1 MPRDM
6 SGVFAAPAG
15 TLATSGTA
23 IESAK
28 YNAWVNDLVAELNTA
43 IPLVRG
49 GTGTTTV
56 AGFKAAFD
64 LEIGV
69 DVQAYSAALASLA
82 GLTTAA
88 NKMVYTTAANTY
100 AVTDLS
106 AFARTILDDADAA
119 AVLATIGA
127 QPADAA
133 LTSLAGISLAAG
145 DILYA
150 TGADTLVRL
159 PKGTAGQQLRMNSGA
174 TAPEWGT
181 GGRDTIFSTTV
192 SSAVAAIDITTFD
205 VAKYSHYQIFL
216 QGLKPV
222 TAAQL
227 LMRLSTD
234 GGATFISTTAAYID
248 QYTILTNGGQSQA
261 YGNSTAIAVRGGGN
275 VKPTYGIDG
284 MIDLFGLGESGRT
297 VAIRQ
302 IRTVDN
308 ADNSIYEY
316 GNGARVL
323 DEAHNAIRF
332 FFSTGNIASGTI
344 IVEGIRR

>member
-1 MPRDM
+1 M

-64 LEIGV
+64 LESGV

-174 TAPEWGT
+174 TAPEWVTPTAVSGYDFLGTITTTSGATATLSGLTLTGYKFLRLVLNGVSTNNAGNLTLNSVVFNASATAGEATSGFIEVDLTSGVFSAATGRGAAGT
-181 GGRDTIFSTTV
+181 GSSGGGASGLTTASTSVTLG
-192 SSAVAAIDITTFD
+192 AGGNTFD
-205 VAKYSHYQIFL
+205 AGSVR
-216 QGLKPV
+216 V
-222 TAAQL
+222 
-227 LMRLSTD
+227 
-234 GGATFISTTAAYID
+234 
-248 QYTILTNGGQSQA
+248 
-261 YGNSTAIAVRGGGN
+261 YGV
-275 VKPTYGIDG
+275 V
-284 MIDLFGLGESGRT
+284 
-297 VAIRQ
+297 
-302 IRTVDN
+302 
-308 ADNSIYEY
+308 
-316 GNGARVL
+316 
-323 DEAHNAIRF
+323 
-332 FFSTGNIASGTI
+332 
-344 IVEGIRR
+344 

>member
-64 LEIGV
+64 LETGV

-133 LTSLAGISLAAG
+133 LTSLAGLSLVAG
-145 DILYA
+145 DLLYA

-159 PKGTAGQQLRMNSGA
+159 PKGTAGQQLRMNSGG
-174 TAPEWGT
+174 TAPEWVTPATTGETLLGT
-181 GGRDTIFSTTV
+181 LTTTSGTTQTLSGLTLTGYKFLQITLTGV
-192 SSAVAAIDITTFD
+192 SHNDGVSQALLIDGLGLSSGAPINTDLLSGVILLDLATGAFGSPNRSQKTSITT
-205 VAKYSHYQIFL
+205 A
-216 QGLKPV
+216 
-222 TAAQL
+222 
-227 LMRLSTD
+227 STS
-234 GGATFISTTAAYID
+234 ISFTW
-248 QYTILTNGGQSQA
+248 
-261 YGNSTAIAVRGGGN
+261 
-275 VKPTYGIDG
+275 
-284 MIDLFGLGESGRT
+284 
-297 VAIRQ
+297 
-302 IRTVDN
+302 
-308 ADNSIYEY
+308 
-316 GNGARVL
+316 
-323 DEAHNAIRF
+323 
-332 FFSTGNIASGTI
+332 ASGAAFDA
-344 IVEGIRR
+344 GSIRIYGVA

>member
-6 SGVFAAPAG
+6 SGVFSAPAG

-64 LEIGV
+64 LETGV

-133 LTSLAGISLAAG
+133 LTSLAGLSLVAG
-145 DILYA
+145 DLLYA

-159 PKGTAGQQLRMNSGA
+159 PKGTALQSLRMNSGA
-174 TAPEWGT
+174 TAPEWATPTAVSGFDLLGT
-181 GGRDTIFSTTV
+181 
-192 SSAVAAIDITTFD
+192 ITTTSGATATLSGLTLTGYKFLRLVLNGVSTNGSGSLTLNSIAVND
-205 VAKYSHYQIFL
+205 TATSGEFVSGCIEIDLSSGIFW
-216 QGLKPV
+216 
-222 TAAQL
+222 AATG
-227 LMRLSTD
+227 RAAAGRSASG
-234 GGATFISTTAAYID
+234 GGASGLTTASTSF
-248 QYTILTNGGQSQA
+248 TIGA
-261 YGNSTAIAVRGGGN
+261 GGN
-275 VKPTYGIDG
+275 TFDAGSVRVYGVI
-284 MIDLFGLGESGRT
+284 
-297 VAIRQ
+297 
-302 IRTVDN
+302 
-308 ADNSIYEY
+308 
-316 GNGARVL
+316 
-323 DEAHNAIRF
+323 
-332 FFSTGNIASGTI
+332 
-344 IVEGIRR
+344 

>member
-64 LEIGV
+64 LESGV

-119 AVLATIGA
+119 AARTTLGVVIGTDVQA
-127 QPADAA
+127 YDAA
-133 LTSLAGISLAAG
+133 LASLAGLSLVAG

-159 PKGTAGQQLRMNSGA
+159 PKGTAGQVLQMNSGA
-174 TAPEWGT
+174 TAPEWASGGITLGT
-181 GGRDTIFSTTV
+181 SVASTSGTAIDFTGIPGWARRIVILFSGVSLNSTGQFLIQCGTSDGIV
-192 SSAVAAIDITTFD
+192 STGYSSGSWNGSSAIRSNGMIVRSRDAATLHTGRITLENMTGNTWISSHTLTGLSSGDTVVGAGTVTLAAALDRVRITT
-205 VAKYSHYQIFL
+205 
-216 QGLKPV
+216 
-222 TAAQL
+222 T
-227 LMRLSTD
+227 
-234 GGATFISTTAAYID
+234 
-248 QYTILTNGGQSQA
+248 
-261 YGNSTAIAVRGGGN
+261 
-275 VKPTYGIDG
+275 
-284 MIDLFGLGESGRT
+284 
-297 VAIRQ
+297 
-302 IRTVDN
+302 
-308 ADNSIYEY
+308 
-316 GNGARVL
+316 
-323 DEAHNAIRF
+323 
-332 FFSTGNIASGTI
+332 SGTDTFDAGSI
-344 IVEGIRR
+344 NISWE

>member
-64 LEIGV
+64 LESGV

-145 DILYA
+145 DLLYA

-159 PKGTAGQQLRMNSGA
+159 AKGTAGQQLRMNSGA
-174 TAPEWGT
+174 TAPEWGEPTIGIGQTWQDMIASRTYATSYQNTT
-181 GGRDTIFSTTV
+181 GRSIMVSIVADATSAPSLFQVSTDNSTWVKV
-192 SSAVAAIDITTFD
+192 SSFVEAGTFYSNVSAV
-205 VAKYSHYQIFL
+205 VPSGHYYRMSSI
-216 QGLKPV
+216 
-222 TAAQL
+222 A
-227 LMRLSTD
+227 S
-234 GGATFISTTAAYID
+234 ISTWAE
-248 QYTILTNGGQSQA
+248 L
-261 YGNSTAIAVRGGGN
+261 R
-275 VKPTYGIDG
+275 
-284 MIDLFGLGESGRT
+284 
-297 VAIRQ
+297 
-302 IRTVDN
+302 
-308 ADNSIYEY
+308 
-316 GNGARVL
+316 
-323 DEAHNAIRF
+323 
-332 FFSTGNIASGTI
+332 
-344 IVEGIRR
+344 

>member
-64 LEIGV
+64 LESGV

-174 TAPEWGT
+174 TAPEWVTPTAVSGYDFLGTITTTSGATATLSGLTLTGYKFLRLVLNGVSTNNAGNLTLNSVVFNASATAGEATSGFIEVDLTSGVFSAATGRGAAGT
-181 GGRDTIFSTTV
+181 GSSGGGASGLTTASTSFTIG
-192 SSAVAAIDITTFD
+192 AGGNTFD
-205 VAKYSHYQIFL
+205 AGSVR
-216 QGLKPV
+216 V
-222 TAAQL
+222 
-227 LMRLSTD
+227 
-234 GGATFISTTAAYID
+234 
-248 QYTILTNGGQSQA
+248 
-261 YGNSTAIAVRGGGN
+261 YGV
-275 VKPTYGIDG
+275 V
-284 MIDLFGLGESGRT
+284 
-297 VAIRQ
+297 
-302 IRTVDN
+302 
-308 ADNSIYEY
+308 
-316 GNGARVL
+316 
-323 DEAHNAIRF
+323 
-332 FFSTGNIASGTI
+332 
-344 IVEGIRR
+344 

>member
-23 IESAK
+23 IESSK
-28 YNAWVNDLVAELNTA
+28 YNAWENDLVAELNTA

-64 LEIGV
+64 LETGV

-88 NKMVYTTAANTY
+88 NKMIYTTAANTY

-145 DILYA
+145 DLLYA

-159 PKGTAGQQLRMNSGA
+159 AKGTAGQQLRMNSGA
-174 TAPEWGT
+174 TAPEWASGSVTLGT
-181 GGRDTIFSTTV
+181 SVASTSGTAIDFTGIPGWARRIVILFSGVSLNSTGQFLIQCGTSGGIVSTGYSSGSWSG
-192 SSAVAAIDITTFD
+192 SSATSATGMIVRSRDAATLHTGRITLENMTGNTWISSHTLTGLSSGDPFVGAGTVTLAAALDRVRITTTTGTDTFD
-205 VAKYSHYQIFL
+205 AGSIN
-216 QGLKPV
+216 
-222 TAAQL
+222 
-227 LMRLSTD
+227 
-234 GGATFISTTAAYID
+234 ISW
-248 QYTILTNGGQSQA
+248 
-261 YGNSTAIAVRGGGN
+261 
-275 VKPTYGIDG
+275 
-284 MIDLFGLGESGRT
+284 E
-297 VAIRQ
+297 
-302 IRTVDN
+302 
-308 ADNSIYEY
+308 
-316 GNGARVL
+316 
-323 DEAHNAIRF
+323 
-332 FFSTGNIASGTI
+332 
-344 IVEGIRR
+344 

>member
-64 LEIGV
+64 LETGV

-119 AVLATIGA
+119 TARTTLGVAIGTDVQA
-127 QPADAA
+127 YDAS
-133 LTSLAGISLAAG
+133 LSSLAGLSLVAG

-159 PKGTAGQQLRMNSGA
+159 AKGTASQVLQMNSGA
-174 TAPEWGT
+174 TAPEWATPTAVSGFDLLGT
-181 GGRDTIFSTTV
+181 
-192 SSAVAAIDITTFD
+192 ITTTSGATATLSGLTLTGYKFLRLVLNGVSTNGSGSLTLNSIAVND
-205 VAKYSHYQIFL
+205 TATSGEFVSGCIEIDLSSGIFW
-216 QGLKPV
+216 
-222 TAAQL
+222 AATG
-227 LMRLSTD
+227 RSAAGRSASG
-234 GGATFISTTAAYID
+234 GGASGLTTASTSF
-248 QYTILTNGGQSQA
+248 TIGA
-261 YGNSTAIAVRGGGN
+261 GGN
-275 VKPTYGIDG
+275 TFDAGSVRVYGVI
-284 MIDLFGLGESGRT
+284 
-297 VAIRQ
+297 
-302 IRTVDN
+302 
-308 ADNSIYEY
+308 
-316 GNGARVL
+316 
-323 DEAHNAIRF
+323 
-332 FFSTGNIASGTI
+332 
-344 IVEGIRR
+344 

>member
-64 LEIGV
+64 LESGV

-133 LTSLAGISLAAG
+133 LTSLAGLSLVAG
-145 DILYA
+145 DLLYA

-174 TAPEWGT
+174 TAPEWATPTAVSGFDLLGT
-181 GGRDTIFSTTV
+181 
-192 SSAVAAIDITTFD
+192 ITTTSGATATLSGLTLTGYKFLRLVLNGVSTNGSGSLTLNSIAVND
-205 VAKYSHYQIFL
+205 TATLGEFVSGCIEIDLSSGIFW
-216 QGLKPV
+216 
-222 TAAQL
+222 AATG
-227 LMRLSTD
+227 RAAAGRSASG
-234 GGATFISTTAAYID
+234 GGASGLTTASTSF
-248 QYTILTNGGQSQA
+248 TIGA
-261 YGNSTAIAVRGGGN
+261 GGN
-275 VKPTYGIDG
+275 TFDAGSVRVYGVI
-284 MIDLFGLGESGRT
+284 
-297 VAIRQ
+297 
-302 IRTVDN
+302 
-308 ADNSIYEY
+308 
-316 GNGARVL
+316 
-323 DEAHNAIRF
+323 
-332 FFSTGNIASGTI
+332 
-344 IVEGIRR
+344 

>member
-1 MPRDM
+1 M

-64 LEIGV
+64 LESGV

-174 TAPEWGT
+174 TAPEWVTPTAVSGYDFLGTITTTSGATATLSGLTLTGYKFLRLVLNGVSTNNAGNLTLNSVVFNASATAGEATSGFIEVDLTSGVFSAATGRGAAGT
-181 GGRDTIFSTTV
+181 GSSGGGASGLTTASTSFTIG
-192 SSAVAAIDITTFD
+192 AGGNTFD
-205 VAKYSHYQIFL
+205 AGSVR
-216 QGLKPV
+216 V
-222 TAAQL
+222 
-227 LMRLSTD
+227 
-234 GGATFISTTAAYID
+234 
-248 QYTILTNGGQSQA
+248 
-261 YGNSTAIAVRGGGN
+261 YGV
-275 VKPTYGIDG
+275 V
-284 MIDLFGLGESGRT
+284 
-297 VAIRQ
+297 
-302 IRTVDN
+302 
-308 ADNSIYEY
+308 
-316 GNGARVL
+316 
-323 DEAHNAIRF
+323 
-332 FFSTGNIASGTI
+332 
-344 IVEGIRR
+344 